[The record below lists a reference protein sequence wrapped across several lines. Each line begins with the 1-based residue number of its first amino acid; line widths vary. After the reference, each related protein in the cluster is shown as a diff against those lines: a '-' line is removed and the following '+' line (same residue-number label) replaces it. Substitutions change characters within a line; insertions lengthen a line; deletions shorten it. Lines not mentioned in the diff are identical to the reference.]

1 MKADEPHEPL
11 VKFGMA
17 AKYQDKILER
27 HAIVAAE
34 QRATSNFWFAY
45 ALHVG
50 PALRA
55 AFDRIS
61 KRAPEPVSPIKT
73 VPGPVAAAPDDLRKS
88 LGLS

>member
-1 MKADEPHEPL
+1 MKADEPQERL
-11 VKFGMA
+11 VKFGMV

-34 QRATSNFWFAY
+34 QRAISNFWFAY

-61 KRAPEPVSPIKT
+61 KRKPEPATAIRLVTEP
-73 VPGPVAAAPDDLRKS
+73 AATTTDDLRRS

>member
-1 MKADEPHEPL
+1 MKADEPQERL
-11 VKFGMA
+11 VKFGMV

-34 QRATSNFWFAY
+34 QRAISNFWFAY

-55 AFDRIS
+55 VFDRIG
-61 KRAPEPVSPIKT
+61 KRKPDAAAIQTVSEPA
-73 VPGPVAAAPDDLRKS
+73 AAAPDDLRRS